1 MEAKPVGETHVI
13 VSRDA
18 QPDVLHRS
26 PLEREL
32 AMTESQADL
41 LRQQIRDGFRHL
53 QAAPDDRPL
62 WGPWIL
68 QARKSLTASRAR
80 ARHLRTLL
88 QQARMAAQIYRIA
101 AE

>member
-1 MEAKPVGETHVI
+1 MPVMESSLI

-18 QPDVLHRS
+18 QPDVVHRS

-32 AMTESQADL
+32 AITQSQVDL
-41 LRQQIRDGFRHL
+41 LRRQILDGFRHL
-53 QAAPDDRPL
+53 RANPGDRSN

-68 QARKSLTASRAR
+68 QARKSLIAGRAR
-80 ARHLRTLL
+80 ALHLRTLL
-88 QQARMAAQIYRIA
+88 HQARMAEQIFQVA